1 MYTNNNK
8 TDYRD
13 ADRAMA
19 VQALARALVFEEFPG
34 LSVPSFQVRHGS
46 YMQLE
51 EIDHGRP
58 DLHGYRVRIFDRDS
72 PMVPAWYGAQSD
84 GWANTYWTVD
94 PEGDSNQLV
103 RVTESI
109 RIRPSL
115 PAYELMATLYW
126 IEQGQT
132 REIITTLKPTHER
145 STFYEIMAQDEELRR
160 LPVSYFY
167 PYMTK
172 DGYYTAREEL
182 LLIHHALAMR
192 MLGDRK
198 PPTPFGGALKY

>member
-1 MYTNNNK
+1 MYTTNNQ
-8 TDYRD
+8 TDSRE

-19 VQALARALVFEEFPG
+19 VQALARALAFEEFPG
-34 LSVPSFQVRHGS
+34 LTSPSFQVRQGS

-51 EIDHGRP
+51 EIDHGRA
-58 DLHGYRVRIFDRDS
+58 DLHGYRVRIFDRGN
-72 PMVPAWYGAQSD
+72 PMVPAWHGPQTE

-94 PEGDSNQLV
+94 PEGDLNQIV
-103 RVTESI
+103 RVTDSI

-132 REIITTLKPTHER
+132 REIITTLKPSHER
-145 STFYEIMAQDEELRR
+145 STFYEIVAQGEELRR

-172 DGYYTAREEL
+172 DGYYTAREEML
-182 LLIHHALAMR
+182 MIHHALAMAL
-192 MLGDRK
+192 LGDRK
-198 PPTPFGGALKY
+198 SPKPFGDALKY